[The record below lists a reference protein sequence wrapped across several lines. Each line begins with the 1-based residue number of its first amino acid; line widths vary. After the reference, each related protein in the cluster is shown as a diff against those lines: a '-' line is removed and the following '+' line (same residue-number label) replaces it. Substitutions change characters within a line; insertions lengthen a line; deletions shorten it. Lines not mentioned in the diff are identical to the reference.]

1 MKPTLFHAKVSSSS
15 WRVRWALLVK
25 GVAFESVLVDLRAGE
40 QLAEAYRAKNP
51 MGHVPA
57 VEVDG
62 RCLGESVA
70 IFEWLEATFP
80 EPPLYP
86 KEPWALA
93 RVRQIVELV
102 SSGIQPLQNLA
113 VIRRHADDPAEQKA
127 FAAHFNARGL
137 AALERLLRVI
147 DAERGAT
154 GRFAYGDA
162 LGAADLFLVPQVAA
176 ARRFG
181 VDVSAY
187 PRVLAAEASAM
198 ATPQAEAALDAKL

>member
-1 MKPTLFHAKVSSSS
+1 MSVKPTLFHAKVSSSS

-25 GVAFESVLVDLRAGE
+25 GVEFESVLVDLRAGE
-40 QLAEAYRAKNP
+40 QLGEAFRRKNP

-57 VEVDG
+57 IVVGD

-70 IFEWLEATFP
+70 IIEWLDATVP

-86 KEPWALA
+86 KDAWERA

-113 VIRRHADDPAEQKA
+113 AIGRHSADPAEQKA

-137 AALERLLRVI
+137 DALERLLRAI
-147 DAERGAT
+147 DAERGGA

-162 LGAADLFLVPQVAA
+162 LTAADLFLVPQVAA

-187 PRVLAAEASAM
+187 LRVLAAEAAAM
-198 ATPQAEAALDAKL
+198 ATPHAEAARS